1 MGTNRICSVSCVRG
15 NLNTK
20 RDNMGD
26 QRYSE
31 ERPNEGIASHQQR
44 AKKRLRREASLPTS
58 ARAGCAQHQSC
69 EKGALCSAFSCNSAS
84 IYDFQVENPDQ
95 VLQLSLF
102 SEEKLLS
109 QLNQPNFQYNKFFY
123 MNAIFDSC
131 ICLFI
136 YSTSTFQYL
145 IS

>member
-31 ERPNEGIASHQQR
+31 ERSNEGIASHQQR

-95 VLQLSLF
+95 SSAAFFILRGEIIISIKSAKFPMQQVFLF
-102 SEEKLLS
+102 ER
-109 QLNQPNFQYNKFFY
+109 NF
-123 MNAIFDSC
+123 
-131 ICLFI
+131 
-136 YSTSTFQYL
+136 
-145 IS
+145 